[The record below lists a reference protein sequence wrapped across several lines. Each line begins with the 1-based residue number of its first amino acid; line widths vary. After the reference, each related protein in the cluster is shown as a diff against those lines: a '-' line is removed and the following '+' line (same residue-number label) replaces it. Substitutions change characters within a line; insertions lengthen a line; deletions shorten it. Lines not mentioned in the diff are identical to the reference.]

1 MWGELVFTKDS
12 DDNNLW
18 RKRLC
23 VLIKFEDI
31 IMESFKIIIKGR
43 VTVIRAR
50 EIIGWIPD
58 FMEEENET
66 SSDSGD
72 EESEK
77 STTYTDI
84 CSGVNGIGSS
94 KSDGKGEMDNN
105 NGDVGEVKSDDPFV
119 EDNIISE
126 KEDDQVNINGSLQET
141 FSKPLQAS
149 RQVEKEQ
156 YSECNLSS
164 VKDVPLGGFSFTWAI
179 KDDTKMSKLDRFLMS
194 EGLLCNYPA
203 MSGLIPGLILARHLY
218 DHRPIIRRE
227 CNVDYSPIPFKMFHS
242 WFDIEGFE
250 QLVKDSWHNDVVV
263 DLNEISYLKKKFQIL
278 KKKIKIWVQENKI
291 KANDKRNEIQEKLLN
306 MDKQNDQ
313 ASGQEDLLNP
323 KRDLWKELRD
333 LDALREKD
341 LVQKA
346 TVKWAIEGDEN
357 SKYFH
362 GIINK
367 KGIKWLLEVFWL
379 TVSGLWILL
388 RLSSIIGTLV
398 SKEHSAVIR
407 GRQILD
413 GPMILSEV
421 IDWCNQKK
429 RKTMIFKVN
438 FEKAYDSVR
447 WDFLN
452 MILYCFG
459 FGDTWRGWI
468 KGCLVSS
475 SASILVNGSPT
486 REFCFEQGLRQGDPL
501 SPFLFLLVMES
512 LNISFVRAME
522 GGFFK
527 GIQEGSHESVL
538 TSHLFYAD
546 NAVLLGN
553 GKKRIYATYRFF
565 RGMEPGTRKVSW
577 FSWDSVVA
585 SKKVGGLVHP
595 EAMWVS
601 IIKAIHGPCGNL
613 NRDIMAG
620 EGSLKENFPR
630 IFALEEN
637 KEVWNLDGEGVFLV
651 SSARR
656 FIDEGL
662 CVMDGSPTRWLKLI
676 PIKVNVLAWRLASN
690 KLPTRF
696 NMSLRGLEVPSI
708 DFSVCLKGVETS
720 DHLFFSCLVA
730 FSIVAKVVGWWGLS
744 NIVIYS
750 YQGWLNWF
758 NGLRL
763 KKEVKDYLEGDNR
776 SKIDRLDVRDAHID
790 ARDD

>member
-23 VLIKFEDI
+23 VVIKFEDI

-43 VTVIRAR
+43 MTVIRAR
-50 EIIGWIPD
+50 EIIGWITD

-77 STTYTDI
+77 STPYTDI

-94 KSDGKGEMDNN
+94 KSYGKGEMDNN
-105 NGDVGEVKSDDPFV
+105 YGDVRE
-119 EDNIISE
+119 
-126 KEDDQVNINGSLQET
+126 ET

-156 YSECNLSS
+156 HSECNLSS
-164 VKDVPLGGFSFTWAI
+164 VKGGEGSEKDSALHKGKCPSITSSLLEKMNEFVEIGQAMGFSM
-179 KDDTKMSKLDRFLMS
+179 D
-194 EGLLCNYPA
+194 GCVN
-203 MSGLIPGLILARHLY
+203 
-218 DHRPIIRRE
+218 
-227 CNVDYSPIPFKMFHS
+227 
-242 WFDIEGFE
+242 DIEKLISRKGDGTMLWNYLHEVLSRWKGEVIVMRDF
-250 QLVKDSWHNDVVV
+250 
-263 DLNEISYLKKKFQIL
+263 NE
-278 KKKIKIWVQENKI
+278 
-291 KANDKRNEIQEKLLN
+291 AG
-306 MDKQNDQ
+306 
-313 ASGQEDLLNP
+313 GQEDLLNP
-323 KRDLWKELRD
+323 IRDLWKELRD

-346 TVKWAIEGDEN
+346 KVKWAIEGDEN

-388 RLSSIIGTLV
+388 RKFWEVIGGDVFRAVKCFFCSGSFPKGCNPSFIALIPKINDAKFVKDFRPISLIGCQYKIVGKILANRLSSVIGTLV
-398 SKEHSAVIR
+398 SKEQSAVIR

-413 GPMILSEV
+413 GPMILSGV

-429 RKTMIFKVN
+429 RKTMIFKVD

-447 WDFLN
+447 WDFLD
-452 MILYCFG
+452 MILYRFG

-486 REFCFEQGLRQGDPL
+486 REFCFEQGLHQGDPL
-501 SPFLFLLVMES
+501 FPFLFLLVMES
-512 LNISFVRAME
+512 LHISFVRARE
-522 GGFFK
+522 RGFFK

-546 NAVLLGN
+546 DAVLLGN
-553 GKKRIYATYRFF
+553 GKKKIYATYIFF

-585 SKKVGGLVHP
+585 SKKVGGLGMSRFF
-595 EAMWVS
+595 AMNCALLFKWIWIFKCILKLCGCRLLKRFMVRVE
-601 IIKAIHGPCGNL
+601 KAWIYCMKKKVGNGNDSL
-613 NRDIMAG
+613 FWLENWLG
-620 EGSLKENFPR
+620 EEGMQM
-630 IFALEEN
+630 EELTN
-637 KEVWNLDGEGVFLV
+637 LISSFELVVEKDNWVWNLDGEGVFSV

-662 CVMDGSPTRWLKLI
+662 CVMDGLPTRWLKLI

-708 DFSVCLKGVETS
+708 DFPVCLKGVETS
-720 DHLFFSCLVA
+720 DHLFFSCPVA
-730 FSIVAKVVGWWGLS
+730 SSIVAKVVGWWGLP

-750 YQGWLNWF
+750 YQGWLNW
-758 NGLRL
+758 
-763 KKEVKDYLEGDNR
+763 
-776 SKIDRLDVRDAHID
+776 
-790 ARDD
+790 